1 VAAHPP
7 AARSPAFAG
16 RSGFCAVV
24 LVQALAGSVVLRGA
38 PPLPVL
44 LAFYTASGTFLGAL
58 TGLLVPIMHTLF
70 GAVAVMVIWGF
81 TLYSGV
87 ILIMDGPGAYS
98 PRVALF
104 LGLLVG
110 GMAGVA
116 CGGPFG
122 LANSR
127 RRPNVRWSCPERPA
141 SGCAHGKVQVVS
153 HRGACI

>member
-1 VAAHPP
+1 MPP
-7 AARSPAFAG
+7 VWRRIRRSSFAG
-16 RSGFCAVV
+16 FRWSLGLCAVV
-24 LVQALAGSVVLRGA
+24 LVQALAGSRGLRGA

-87 ILIMDGPGAYS
+87 ILIMDGPGAYH
-98 PRVALF
+98 PRDPLI

-116 CGGPFG
+116 LWWAIRSGKLP
-122 LANSR
+122 
-127 RRPNVRWSCPERPA
+127 PA
-141 SGCAHGKVQVVS
+141 A
-153 HRGACI
+153 

>member
-1 VAAHPP
+1 VWLRIR
-7 AARSPAFAG
+7 RSAFAG
-16 RSGFCAVV
+16 FRWSLGLCAVV
-24 LVQALAGSVVLRGA
+24 LVQALAGSRGLRGA

-116 CGGPFG
+116 LWWAIRSGKLP
-122 LANSR
+122 
-127 RRPNVRWSCPERPA
+127 PA
-141 SGCAHGKVQVVS
+141 A
-153 HRGACI
+153 